1 MKSVFHIIIG
11 LFFSLLIS
19 VLVTQNNI
27 NLFMGDADDFK
38 KATIYFKQ
46 TTLDPEAEKFA
57 QEKLQKAEKIKKIS
71 KDEAVRDFKNT
82 FGDFSKNLSDLDTL
96 TDLVPLSYEVVFAS
110 LEDRKQF
117 IASESSNELVD
128 EIVAVDQVLSR
139 YTSLQKSLGA
149 FTLTLFAIS
158 FLVCALLTSL
168 LIKNMI
174 NNDQRQIEIYALFGQ
189 SYNAIVKKYF
199 KNLLSFFVTTT
210 VLSLVVVYV
219 FYIIFKVKL
228 HATPDLRFISDRLT
242 FLTSSQFFILV
253 TSFAVAYFGGLYFVL
268 KRSVLKSFQR

>member
-11 LFFSLLIS
+11 LFFSLLVS

-27 NLFMGDADDFK
+27 NLFMGNPDDFK

-46 TTLDPEAEKFA
+46 TTLESEADKFA
-57 QEKLQKAEKIKKIS
+57 QEKLQKAEKIKKVS
-71 KDEAVRDFKNT
+71 KEDAIQDFKNT

-96 TDLVPLSYEVVFAS
+96 TDLVPFSYEVVFKN

-117 IASESSNELVD
+117 IASEASNELVD
-128 EIVAVDQVLSR
+128 EIVAVDQVFSR
-139 YTSLQKSLGA
+139 YSSLQKSLGT
-149 FTLTLFAIS
+149 FTLTLFALS

-199 KNLLSFFVTTT
+199 KNLFSFFVTTT
-210 VLSLVVVYV
+210 ILSLIAVYT
-219 FYIIFKVKL
+219 FFTIFKIKL
-228 HATPDLRFISDRLT
+228 HSSPDLRFIADRLT
-242 FLTSSQFFILV
+242 FLTISQFLILV
-253 TSFAVAYFGGLYFVL
+253 VSFAVAYFGGLYIVL